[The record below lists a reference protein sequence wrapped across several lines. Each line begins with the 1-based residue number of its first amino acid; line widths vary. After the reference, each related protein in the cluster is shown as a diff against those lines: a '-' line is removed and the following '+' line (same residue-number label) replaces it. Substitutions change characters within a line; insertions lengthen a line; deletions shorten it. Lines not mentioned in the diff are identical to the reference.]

1 MCGGQGKLSVA
12 LNGDTARTPYG
23 TARRQRR
30 FIYLRVNLIYSIRK
44 FPHFDFFEASWMS
57 VQDKRVVVNNV
68 AAMDPLERYNNPY
81 VSRVPLDIH
90 ATTEKVKFSPM
101 CFVLRCLLP
110 ALLVEVSYSREV
122 WIIP

>member
-1 MCGGQGKLSVA
+1 
-12 LNGDTARTPYG
+12 
-23 TARRQRR
+23 
-30 FIYLRVNLIYSIRK
+30 
-44 FPHFDFFEASWMS
+44 MS

-122 WIIP
+122 WIIPWLRVKTLRILEAYELLWYWLCVWILEGKDSV